1 MSEITL
7 NGIPK
12 EVKKGVLIEAIRTFV
27 CRKKGRIKHLQL
39 NFIGR
44 DAMFNLNMKHLD
56 KGDDTDTITFNYGN
70 KKAIESEVYISDWAI
85 RKSAKERRD
94 TIKNEFLIVIGHSIL
109 HSLDYTDKTIEGR
122 SCMSKG
128 EAEFLKL
135 YEDLN

>member
-12 EVKKGVLIEAIRTFV
+12 EVEKEVLIEAIRTFV
-27 CRKKGRIKHLQL
+27 CRKKGRIKQLQL

-44 DAMFNLNMKHLD
+44 DDMFKLNMKHLN
-56 KGDDTDTITFNYGN
+56 KSDDTDTITFNYGN
-70 KKAIESEVYISDWAI
+70 KRAIESEVYISNWAI
-85 RKSAKERRD
+85 RKSAKERKD

-109 HSLDYTDKTIEGR
+109 HSLEYTDKTIEGR
-122 SCMSKG
+122 KCMSKC
-128 EAEFLKL
+128 EVEFLKI

>member
-12 EVKKGVLIEAIRTFV
+12 EVEKDVLIEAIRTFV

-44 DAMFNLNMKHLD
+44 DAMFNLNMKHLN
-56 KGDDTDTITFNYGN
+56 KSDDTDTITFNYGN
-70 KKAIESEVYISDWAI
+70 KKAIESEVYISNWAI
-85 RKSAKERRD
+85 SKSAKERKD

-122 SCMSKG
+122 NCMSKG
-128 EAEFLKL
+128 EVEFLKL
-135 YEDLN
+135 YYDLN